1 MLCNNC
7 DKCYKLKN
15 NRIENS
21 YVSIVKNYCT
31 NLGFIIAYVKQ
42 VVNCC

>member
-15 NRIENS
+15 NTIENS
-21 YVSIVKNYCT
+21 YISIVNYCI
-31 NLGFIIAYVKQ
+31 NLGFIITYAIQ